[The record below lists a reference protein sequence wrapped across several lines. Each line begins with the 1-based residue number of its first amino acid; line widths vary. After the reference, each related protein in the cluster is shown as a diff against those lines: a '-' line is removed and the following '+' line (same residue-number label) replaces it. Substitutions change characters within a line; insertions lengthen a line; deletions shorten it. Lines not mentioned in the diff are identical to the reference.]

1 MSSDDSRLASLL
13 GELAE
18 LGRRISERAG
28 ELAGLV
34 RDEGT
39 AVPPGL
45 ADRLAEV
52 TASTADL
59 AAAAAAADVTAPAET
74 TRGQPP
80 TAAKSPSPRAGA
92 ADTRHEAPPKPASPR
107 PRRKRSRTAAAVAAP
122 KRPIAP
128 DGGQKLRL
136 FMPALVSAAVNVA
149 AILGLALFF
158 VAAEAKPR
166 RPVLTLGGT
175 DEAFVE
181 ELTPVEFEASD
192 EPPAESEPAAD
203 AIPELAAATPAA
215 VALDDVAFA
224 DAAFTADATAVTPAS
239 FAAVDALAVIG
250 GVGGGDGT
258 SGSGGRGEGTAGG
271 GQPGGG
277 SFFGRTGQGKS
288 VCFICD
294 NSNSY
299 RDGGF
304 HAVLDELARAVESLR
319 PEQSFFVIFFSDAA
333 YPLLHP
339 EPVDALQPATPEN
352 KQRLRAWLATV
363 EMCGGGQGIDQAVK
377 LATRAGPEVVYFLSD
392 GEHAASVV
400 ERLVSADFG
409 GAAVH
414 TFGMQQGML
423 DRRTGQLDPEKLRR
437 QQGFNQNLVAI
448 ATAHG
453 GTFTPVTVP
462 PQAAVLE
469 RLRPIRRNR
478 APGPVWGLKL

>member
-1 MSSDDSRLASLL
+1 MSRDDSRLASLL
-13 GELAE
+13 GDLAD
-18 LGRRISERAG
+18 LGRRISERAA
-28 ELAGLV
+28 ELAGLMGE
-34 RDEGT
+34 EGT
-39 AVPPGL
+39 PVPPEL
-45 ADRLAEV
+45 ADRLADV
-52 TASTADL
+52 RTSTEDL
-59 AAAAAAADVTAPAET
+59 AAAAAVVTAASENTRRPAK
-74 TRGQPP
+74 
-80 TAAKSPSPRAGA
+80 TAGTAPSPRATV
-92 ADTRHEAPPKPASPR
+92 ADARRATTPKPSSPR
-107 PRRKRSRTAAAVAAP
+107 PRRKRPRGTAAVAASKP
-122 KRPIAP
+122 PIAP
-128 DGGQKLRL
+128 DVGRRLRP
-136 FMPALVSAAVNVA
+136 FMPAVASAALNVVV
-149 AILGLALFF
+149 ILGLALFF

-175 DEAFVE
+175 DEPFVE

-192 EPPAESEPAAD
+192 EPPAESEPAAE
-203 AIPELAAATPAA
+203 ALPEFAAATTAA
-215 VALDDVAFA
+215 IAIDNVALDDAAFA
-224 DAAFTADATAVTPAS
+224 ADATAVTPAS
-239 FAAVDALAVIG
+239 FTAEDALAVVG
-250 GVGGGDGT
+250 GVGGGEGQ
-258 SGSGGRGEGTAGG
+258 SGAGGRGGGAAGG

-277 SFFGRTGQGKS
+277 SFFGRTGQGQS

-339 EPVDALQPATPEN
+339 ERVEALQPATPEN

-363 EMCGGGQGIDQAVK
+363 EMCGGGQGIDEAVR
-377 LATRAGPEVVYFLSD
+377 LAQRAGAEVVYFLSD

-400 ERLVSADFG
+400 DRVASADFG

-414 TFGMQQGML
+414 TFGMQQGVL
-423 DRRTGQLDPEKLRR
+423 DRRTGQLDPDRLRR

>member
-1 MSSDDSRLASLL
+1 
-13 GELAE
+13 
-18 LGRRISERAG
+18 
-28 ELAGLV
+28 
-34 RDEGT
+34 
-39 AVPPGL
+39 
-45 ADRLAEV
+45 
-52 TASTADL
+52 
-59 AAAAAAADVTAPAET
+59 
-74 TRGQPP
+74 
-80 TAAKSPSPRAGA
+80 
-92 ADTRHEAPPKPASPR
+92 
-107 PRRKRSRTAAAVAAP
+107 
-122 KRPIAP
+122 
-128 DGGQKLRL
+128 
-136 FMPALVSAAVNVA
+136 VNVVV
-149 AILGLALFF
+149 ILGLALFF

-192 EPPAESEPAAD
+192 EPAAENEPAAD
-203 AIPELAAATPAA
+203 ALPELAATTTA
-215 VALDDVAFA
+215 VAIDDVALA
-224 DAAFTADATAVTPAS
+224 DAAFATDATAVTPAS
-239 FAAVDALAVIG
+239 FTAVDALAVVG
-250 GVGGGDGT
+250 GVGGGDGQ
-258 SGSGGRGEGTAGG
+258 SGGGKGGGGGGAGG
-271 GQPGGG
+271 GAPGGG
-277 SFFGRTGQGKS
+277 SFFGRTGQGQT

-304 HAVLDELARAVESLR
+304 HAVLDELARAVETLR

-333 YPLLHP
+333 YPLFHP
-339 EPVDALQPATPEN
+339 QRVEELQPATPEN

-363 EMCGGGQGIDQAVK
+363 EMCGGGQGIDEAVRV
-377 LATRAGPEVVYFLSD
+377 AQRAGAEVVYFLSD

-400 ERLVSADFG
+400 DRVASADFG

-414 TFGMQQGML
+414 TFGMQQGVL

-469 RLRPIRRNR
+469 RVRPIPRNR

>member
-1 MSSDDSRLASLL
+1 MSRDDSRLASLL
-13 GELAE
+13 GDLAD
-18 LGRRISERAG
+18 LGRRISERAA
-28 ELAGLV
+28 ELAGLMG
-34 RDEGT
+34 DEGT
-39 AVPPGL
+39 PVPPEL
-45 ADRLAEV
+45 ADRLADV
-52 TASTADL
+52 RTSTADL
-59 AAAAAAADVTAPAET
+59 AAAAAVVTAASENTRRPAK
-74 TRGQPP
+74 
-80 TAAKSPSPRAGA
+80 AAANAPAPRAA
-92 ADTRHEAPPKPASPR
+92 APQAKRVTTTKKVSSR
-107 PRRKRSRTAAAVAAP
+107 PRQKQAPAAAAMAAAVL
-122 KRPIAP
+122 RSIMP
-128 DGGQKLRL
+128 DGGQRLRP

-149 AILGLALFF
+149 AILLLALIF
-158 VAAEAKPR
+158 VAAEAKPT

-192 EPPAESEPAAD
+192 EPAAENEPAAD
-203 AIPELAAATPAA
+203 ALPELAATTTA
-215 VALDDVAFA
+215 VAIDDVALA
-224 DAAFTADATAVTPAS
+224 DAAFATDATAVTPAS
-239 FAAVDALAVIG
+239 FTAVDALAVVG
-250 GVGGGDGT
+250 GVGGGDGK
-258 SGSGGRGEGTAGG
+258 SGGGKGGGGGGAGG
-271 GQPGGG
+271 GAPGGG
-277 SFFGRTGQGKS
+277 TFFGRTGQGQT

-304 HAVLDELARAVESLR
+304 HAVLDELARAVETLR

-333 YPLLHP
+333 YPLFHP
-339 EPVDALQPATPEN
+339 QRVEELQPATPEN

-363 EMCGGGQGIDQAVK
+363 EMCGGGQGIDEAVR
-377 LATRAGPEVVYFLSD
+377 LAQRAGAEVVYFLSD

-400 ERLVSADFG
+400 DRVASADFG

-414 TFGMQQGML
+414 TFGMQQGVL

-469 RLRPIRRNR
+469 RVRPIPRNR